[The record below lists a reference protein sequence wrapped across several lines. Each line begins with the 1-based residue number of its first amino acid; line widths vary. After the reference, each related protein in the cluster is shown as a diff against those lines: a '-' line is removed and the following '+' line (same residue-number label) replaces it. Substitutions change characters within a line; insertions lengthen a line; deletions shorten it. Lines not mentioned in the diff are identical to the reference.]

1 MQDSNALRQH
11 YDRIADLLRQARK
24 TLPVS
29 HIIAAEADTDISR
42 PGRRSGGQDEFD
54 KFMSVGEY
62 EYAWVALISTARIH
76 PPQPAFWSEMVEA
89 VTLLLPHAR
98 TPDFALQCRKMV
110 AESSD
115 LRAALG
121 TIASRPGDARTDAT
135 IAALLRSTGN
145 E

>member
-1 MQDSNALRQH
+1 MQDSNALRQY
-11 YDRIADLLRQARK
+11 YDRIADLLRQARR

-29 HIIAAEADTDISR
+29 HIIATEADANIR
-42 PGRRSGGQDEFD
+42 HPGRSEGGQDEFD

-62 EYAWVALISTARIH
+62 EYAWVALVSIAQIH
-76 PPQPAFWSEMVEA
+76 PPQPAFWSEMAEA

-98 TPDFALQCRKMV
+98 SPDFAPECRKMV

-115 LRAALG
+115 LRAALS
-121 TIASRPGDARTDAT
+121 TIASRPGDAQTDAT
-135 IAALLRSTGN
+135 IAALLRSVGN